1 MTSSQKQWPQE
12 DKILHQTLSQ
22 AHVTM
27 GSAARGLPQK
37 KIILIVP
44 AKRIN

>member
-12 DKILHQTLSQ
+12 DKILYQILCPAQTER
-22 AHVTM
+22 